1 MTFSHDTFISP
12 LTWRY
17 GGSKMRGLWS
27 ETHRRRLLRRVWV
40 ALAQAQHEAGLVS
53 AAQLDDLRTHAD
65 DVDIER
71 TSAIENEIKH
81 DLMAELRTFAEQCP
95 LGGPV
100 LHMGATSTDI
110 TDNADVLRIR
120 SGLELLC
127 AEMRGL
133 CEKMA
138 DLIERW
144 SDTPVLGFTHL
155 QPAEPTT
162 VGYRMAQYGQDLLSD
177 YSEISRLAA
186 GLRGKGMKGAVGTS
200 ASFVALLLGTD
211 ASAADMEG
219 RVMSLIGLDA
229 FAAATQTYPRKQD
242 WMVLNAL
249 AGLGG
254 TLYRFAFDLRI
265 LQSPTFGEVFEPFGD
280 KQVGSSAMPFKRN
293 PISAEKID
301 SLARYLAAMPRVAWD
316 NAAHSLL
323 ERTLDDSANRR
334 LMLPQAFLI
343 ADELLRT
350 ARRLLG
356 GLEFDGFAMA
366 SNMRT
371 FGVFTAIEPLLMS
384 LCKAGADRQQMH
396 ACIRD
401 HAMRAWEEVR
411 RGHPNPLA
419 ESLCGDQE
427 LLRHLP
433 AAEINDH
440 LRRSGEHFG
449 LAPDR
454 AREIARLLRKC

>member
-1 MTFSHDTFISP
+1 MTFSHDTFLSP

-17 GGSKMRGLWS
+17 GGSKMRHLWS
-27 ETHRRRLLRRVWV
+27 ETHRRRLMRRVWV
-40 ALAQAQHEAGLVS
+40 ALAEAQHEAGLVS
-53 AAQLDDLRTHAD
+53 EEQLDDLRTHVD

-71 TSAIENEIKH
+71 TSAIENEIQH
-81 DLMAELRTFAEQCP
+81 DLMAELRTFAEQCQS
-95 LGGPV
+95 GGSV

-110 TDNADVLRIR
+110 LDNVDVLRVR

-127 AEMRGL
+127 IQMSGL

-138 DLIERW
+138 DLIEFW
-144 SDTPVLGFTHL
+144 SDTPVLGFNHF

-186 GLRGKGMKGAVGTS
+186 SLLGKGMKGAVGTS
-200 ASFVALLLGTD
+200 ASFVALLSGTD
-211 ASAADMEG
+211 ASAADMEA
-219 RVMSLIGLDA
+219 RVMASLGLEA
-229 FAAATQTYPRKQD
+229 FTAATQTYPRKQD

-265 LQSPTFGEVFEPFGD
+265 LQSPIIGEVFEPFGD

-316 NAAHSLL
+316 NAAHLLL

-350 ARRLLG
+350 TTRLLR
-356 GLEFDGFAMA
+356 GLEFDEVAMS

-371 FGVFTAIEPLLMS
+371 FGVFTAIEPLLMA

-396 ACIRD
+396 AYIRD
-401 HAMRAWEEVR
+401 HAMRVWEEVR
-411 RGHPNPLA
+411 RGHPNTLA
-419 ESLCGDQE
+419 QALCADQE

-433 AAEINDH
+433 VSEIEGH
-440 LRRSGEHFG
+440 LRSGEHFG

-454 AREIARLLRKC
+454 ARDIARLMRNI